1 MKEGTV
7 LVPPYHPSAKHD
19 DDVLPVLVV
28 LHCRGAQQQGFI
40 HIYYGS
46 SRVI

>member
-19 DDVLPVLVV
+19 DGVLPVLLV
-28 LHCRGAQQQGFI
+28 LHCRGAQ
-40 HIYYGS
+40 
-46 SRVI
+46 R